1 MKRVRKRLMLTVC
14 AMVLPL
20 AVTLIIYNIY
30 SMTALNRQA
39 AQSAA
44 GTGYIY
50 EQFYEKDIKTVESYM
65 ISEMVGNDFR
75 RLNWNSIRRVMIWS
89 GSSMPQVLAMSRPNS
104 PEYAG
109 PYMRR

>member
-1 MKRVRKRLMLTVC
+1 MKRVRKRLLLTVC

-50 EQFYEKDIKTVESYM
+50 EQFYEK
-65 ISEMVGNDFR
+65 R
-75 RLNWNSIRRVMIWS
+75 
-89 GSSMPQVLAMSRPNS
+89 
-104 PEYAG
+104 
-109 PYMRR
+109 